1 MVTVALNYGEIKSH
15 SEIVLNVK
23 PFTNKYNWKGTNYL
37 SKIDD
42 WKTYEKNNPTMLLI
56 FCILK
61 YIQNIKS
68 IKVYLGILRLLIL
81 LLRQISLHVSER
93 VI

>member
-23 PFTNKYNWKGTNYL
+23 PFINKYNWKRINYL

-61 YIQNIKS
+61 RKKYAQLIFQNITQPVKDKYFS
-68 IKVYLGILRLLIL
+68 
-81 LLRQISLHVSER
+81 
-93 VI
+93 

>member
-23 PFTNKYNWKGTNYL
+23 PFTNKYNWKRTNYL

-61 YIQNIKS
+61 RKKYAQLIFQNITQPVKD
-68 IKVYLGILRLLIL
+68 KYFP
-81 LLRQISLHVSER
+81 
-93 VI
+93 

>member
-23 PFTNKYNWKGTNYL
+23 PFINKYNWKRINYL

-42 WKTYEKNNPTMLLI
+42 WKTYEKNNPTMLLT

-61 YIQNIKS
+61 RKKYAQLIFQNITQPVKD
-68 IKVYLGILRLLIL
+68 KYFP
-81 LLRQISLHVSER
+81 
-93 VI
+93 

>member
-61 YIQNIKS
+61 RKKYAQLIFQNITQPVKD
-68 IKVYLGILRLLIL
+68 KYFP
-81 LLRQISLHVSER
+81 
-93 VI
+93 

>member
-23 PFTNKYNWKGTNYL
+23 PFINKYNWKRINYL

-61 YIQNIKS
+61 RKKYAQLIFQNITQPVKD
-68 IKVYLGILRLLIL
+68 KYFP
-81 LLRQISLHVSER
+81 
-93 VI
+93 

>member
-23 PFTNKYNWKGTNYL
+23 PFINKYNWKRINYL

-42 WKTYEKNNPTMLLI
+42 WKTHEKNNPTMLLI

-61 YIQNIKS
+61 RKKYAQLIFQNITQPVKDKYFS
-68 IKVYLGILRLLIL
+68 
-81 LLRQISLHVSER
+81 
-93 VI
+93 

>member
-23 PFTNKYNWKGTNYL
+23 PFINKYNWKRINYL

-56 FCILK
+56 FCTLK
-61 YIQNIKS
+61 RKKYAQLIFQNITQPVKD
-68 IKVYLGILRLLIL
+68 KYFP
-81 LLRQISLHVSER
+81 
-93 VI
+93 

>member
-23 PFTNKYNWKGTNYL
+23 PFINKYNCKRINYL

-61 YIQNIKS
+61 RKKYAQLIFQNITQPVKD
-68 IKVYLGILRLLIL
+68 KYFP
-81 LLRQISLHVSER
+81 
-93 VI
+93 